1 MPLEDLER
9 IPENYSVEIRN
20 GGGYWIV
27 SIYKSGMTNFIVKCL
42 SHSLQ
47 EALHTTIAFLDG
59 ENG

>member
-9 IPENYSVEIRN
+9 IPANYSVEIKN

-27 SIYKSGMTNFIVKCL
+27 SLYKNGSFIVKCL

-47 EALHTTIAFLDG
+47 EALHIIIAFLDG

>member
-9 IPENYSVEIRN
+9 IPENYSVEIKN
-20 GGGYWIV
+20 GGYWIV
-27 SIYKSGMTNFIVKCL
+27 SLYKNGSFIVKCL

-47 EALHTTIAFLDG
+47 EALHTAITFLDG

>member
-1 MPLEDLER
+1 MPLEDMER

-27 SIYKSGMTNFIVKCL
+27 SLYKSGMTNFIVRVL

-47 EALHTTIAFLDG
+47 EALHITISLLE
-59 ENG
+59 ENNG